1 MELYKQD
8 LGKVCLTMN
17 GEFDPTISYEELCCV
32 YVEDDSTL
40 RSFIS
45 RKPVPAGTDI
55 YNREYW
61 QPICYGGGSPTPS
74 QYYTLKVITTP
85 SDATVL
91 INGVAQ
97 KEITDKAGTVVNIEV
112 SRDGYK
118 TYTSSKTL
126 THDETLRVTLE
137 KEAVETFT
145 LYVDTVTPSNAV
157 VKLNG
162 TITKQLTVTKGTIVN
177 IEANASG
184 YKPYTS
190 SVTVTSDKHINIIL
204 EKIAVVYNT
213 LTINPTPS
221 DSTVIINN
229 VSFIGF
235 VSKNYPKGTTIN
247 WSVLKDGYITKS
259 DNFVLNEDRT
269 INVVLEEI
277 IPDKF
282 TYKVNPTPIDATV
295 EINGIEQKQITV
307 AAGTSINVKVSK
319 RGYITQ
325 TFVRTIT
332 KETVE
337 NIQLL
342 VDTYK
347 LVVKANPS
355 DAVIKID
362 GVIQSNKS
370 FDFLNTSDNTIKGT
384 VEVSKDGY
392 DTVNQEYTITY
403 GGVKETTVEI
413 SLVSNYINIIPT
425 ILIFDSASTTP
436 QNVIVDSSDSWTIN
450 KIKI

>member
-1 MELYKQD
+1 MELYKKD

-55 YNREYW
+55 YDREYW

-74 QYYTLKVITTP
+74 QYYTLRVITTP

-97 KEITDKAGTVVNIEV
+97 KEITDRAGTVVNIEV
-112 SRDGYK
+112 SKDGYE
-118 TYTSSKTL
+118 TYTASKTL
-126 THDETLRVTLE
+126 TNDETLRVTLE
-137 KEAVETFT
+137 KEAVERFT

-162 TITKQLTVTKGTIVN
+162 TVRKQLTVTRGTVVKV
-177 IEANASG
+177 EANASG
-184 YKPYTS
+184 YKPYTNNI
-190 SVTVTSDKHINIIL
+190 TVTSDRHIDIVL
-204 EKIAVVYNT
+204 EEIVVVYNT

-221 DSTVIINN
+221 DSTVIVNN
-229 VSFIGF
+229 VSSVGSI
-235 VSKNYPKGTTIN
+235 SKNYPKGTTIS

-259 DNFVLNEDRT
+259 NNFVLNEDRT

-277 IPDKF
+277 VPDEF
-282 TYKVNPTPIDATV
+282 TYRVNPTPIDATV
-295 EINGIEQKQITV
+295 EINGIKQKQITV

-347 LVVKANPS
+347 LIVRANPS

-362 GVIQSNKS
+362 GVVQSSKS

-384 VEVSKDGY
+384 IEVSKDGY
-392 DTVNQEYTITY
+392 DTVSQEYTITY

-413 SLVSNYINIIPT
+413 SLGSNYINITPT
-425 ILIFDSASTTP
+425 ILIFNSASTTP
-436 QNVIVDSSDSWTIN
+436 QNVIVDSSDSWTA
-450 KIKI
+450 K

>member
-55 YNREYW
+55 YDREYW

-74 QYYTLKVITTP
+74 QYYTLRVITTP

-97 KEITDKAGTVVNIEV
+97 KEITDRAGTVVNIEV
-112 SRDGYK
+112 SKDGYE
-118 TYTSSKTL
+118 TYTASKTL

-162 TITKQLTVTKGTIVN
+162 SIKKQITVTRGTVVKV
-177 IEANASG
+177 EANASG
-184 YKPYTS
+184 YKPYTNNI
-190 SVTVTSDKHINIIL
+190 TVTSDRHIDI
-204 EKIAVVYNT
+204 
-213 LTINPTPS
+213 
-221 DSTVIINN
+221 
-229 VSFIGF
+229 
-235 VSKNYPKGTTIN
+235 
-247 WSVLKDGYITKS
+247 
-259 DNFVLNEDRT
+259 
-269 INVVLEEI
+269 VLEEI
-277 IPDKF
+277 VPDEF
-282 TYKVNPTPIDATV
+282 TYRVNPTPIDATV
-295 EINGIEQKQITV
+295 EINGIKQKQITV
-307 AAGTSINVKVSK
+307 AAGTSINVKVFK
-319 RGYITQ
+319 RGYVTQ

-332 KETVE
+332 KETIE

-347 LVVKANPS
+347 LIVRPNPS
-355 DAVIKID
+355 DAIIKID
-362 GVIQSNKS
+362 GIVQSSKS

-384 VEVSKDGY
+384 IEVSKDGY
-392 DTVNQEYTITY
+392 DTVSQEYTITY

-413 SLVSNYINIIPT
+413 SLGSNYINITPT
-425 ILIFDSASTTP
+425 ILIFNSASTTP
-436 QNVIVDSSDSWTIN
+436 QNVIVDSSDSWTA
-450 KIKI
+450 K

>member
-55 YNREYW
+55 YDREYW

-74 QYYTLKVITTP
+74 QYYTLRVITTP

-97 KEITDKAGTVVNIEV
+97 KEITDRAGTVVNIEV
-112 SRDGYK
+112 SKDGYE
-118 TYTSSKTL
+118 TYTASKTL

-162 TITKQLTVTKGTIVN
+162 SIKKQITVTRGTVVK

-184 YKPYTS
+184 YKPYINNI
-190 SVTVTSDKHINIIL
+190 TVTSDRHIDIVL
-204 EKIAVVYNT
+204 EEIVVVYNT

-229 VSFIGF
+229 VSSIGS

-247 WSVLKDGYITKS
+247 WSVFKDGYITKS
-259 DNFVLNEDRT
+259 DNLVLNEDKT

-277 IPDKF
+277 VPDEF
-282 TYKVNPTPIDATV
+282 TYKVNPTPSDATV
-295 EINGIEQKQITV
+295 EINGIKQKQITV

-319 RGYITQ
+319 RGYVTQ

-347 LVVKANPS
+347 LIVRPNPS
-355 DAVIKID
+355 DAIIKID
-362 GVIQSNKS
+362 GVVQSSKS

-384 VEVSKDGY
+384 IEVSKDGY
-392 DTVNQEYTITY
+392 DTVSQEYTITY
-403 GGVKETTVEI
+403 GGVKEITVEI
-413 SLVSNYINIIPT
+413 SLGSNYINITPT

-436 QNVIVDSSDSWTIN
+436 QNVIVDSSDSWTA
-450 KIKI
+450 K

>member
-45 RKPVPAGTDI
+45 RKSVPAGTDI
-55 YNREYW
+55 YDREYW

-74 QYYTLKVITTP
+74 QYYTLRVITTP
-85 SDATVL
+85 NDATVL

-97 KEITDKAGTVVNIEV
+97 NEITTKAGTIVNIEV

-118 TYTSSKTL
+118 TYIASKTL

-162 TITKQLTVTKGTIVN
+162 TVRKQLTVTKGTIVN

-184 YKPYTS
+184 YKPYINNI
-190 SVTVTSDKHINIIL
+190 TVTSDRHIDIVL
-204 EKIAVVYNT
+204 EKIVVVYNT

-221 DSTVIINN
+221 DSTVIVNN
-229 VSFIGF
+229 ASSVGSI
-235 VSKNYPKGTTIN
+235 SKNYPKGTTIS

-259 DNFVLNEDRT
+259 NNFVLNEDKT

-277 IPDKF
+277 VPDKF
-282 TYKVNPTPIDATV
+282 TYKVNPTPSDATV
-295 EINGIEQKQITV
+295 EINGIKQKQITV
-307 AAGTSINVKVSK
+307 AVGTSINVKVSK

-337 NIQLL
+337 NIHLL

-347 LVVKANPS
+347 LIVRPNPS

-362 GVIQSNKS
+362 GVVQSSKS

-384 VEVSKDGY
+384 IEVSKDGY

-403 GGVKETTVEI
+403 GGFKETTVEI
-413 SLVSNYINIIPT
+413 SLGSNYINITPT
-425 ILIFDSASTTP
+425 ILIFNSASTTP
-436 QNVIVDSSDSWTIN
+436 QNVIVDSSDSWTA
-450 KIKI
+450 K

>member
-1 MELYKQD
+1 MELDKQD

-17 GEFDPTISYEELCCV
+17 GEFNPTISYEELCCV
-32 YVEDDSTL
+32 YVEDDSAL

-61 QPICYGGGSPTPS
+61 QPVCYGGGSPTPS
-74 QYYTLKVITTP
+74 QYYTLKVITIP

-97 KEITDKAGTVVNIEV
+97 KEITAKAGTVVSVEV
-112 SRDGYK
+112 SRAGYK
-118 TYTSSKTL
+118 TYTTYKTL
-126 THDETLRVTLE
+126 TYNETLRVTLE

-162 TITKQLTVTKGTIVN
+162 SITKQITVTRGTVVKV
-177 IEANASG
+177 EANASG
-184 YKPYTS
+184 YKPYTNNI
-190 SVTVTSDKHINIIL
+190 TVTSDRHIDIVLEEII
-204 EKIAVVYNT
+204 VVYNT

-229 VSFIGF
+229 VSSIGS

-259 DNFVLNEDRT
+259 NNFVLNEDKT

-277 IPDKF
+277 VPDEF
-282 TYKVNPTPIDATV
+282 TYKVNPTPSDATV
-295 EINGIEQKQITV
+295 EINGIKQKQITV
-307 AAGTSINVKVSK
+307 TAGTSINVKVSK

-337 NIQLL
+337 NIHLL

-347 LVVKANPS
+347 LIVRPNPS
-355 DAVIKID
+355 DAIIKID
-362 GVIQSNKS
+362 GVVQSSKS

-384 VEVSKDGY
+384 IEVSKDGY
-392 DTVNQEYTITY
+392 DTVSKEYTITY

-413 SLVSNYINIIPT
+413 SLGSNYINITPT
-425 ILIFDSASTTP
+425 ILIFNSASTTP
-436 QNVIVDSSDSWTIN
+436 QNVIVDSSNSWTA
-450 KIKI
+450 K

>member
-55 YNREYW
+55 YDREYW

-74 QYYTLKVITTP
+74 QYYTLRVITIP

-97 KEITDKAGTVVNIEV
+97 KEITDRAGTVVNIEV
-112 SRDGYK
+112 SKDGYE
-118 TYTSSKTL
+118 TYTASKTL

-137 KEAVETFT
+137 REAVKTFT

-162 TITKQLTVTKGTIVN
+162 SIKKQITVTGGTVVKV
-177 IEANASG
+177 EANASG
-184 YKPYTS
+184 YKPYTNNI
-190 SVTVTSDKHINIIL
+190 TVTSDRHIDIVL
-204 EKIAVVYNT
+204 EEIVVVYNT

-229 VSFIGF
+229 VSSIGS

-259 DNFVLNEDRT
+259 DNLVLDEDRT

-277 IPDKF
+277 VPDEF
-282 TYKVNPTPIDATV
+282 TYRVNPTPSDATV
-295 EINGIEQKQITV
+295 EINGIKQKQITV

-325 TFVRTIT
+325 TFARTIT

-347 LVVKANPS
+347 LIVRANPS
-355 DAVIKID
+355 NAIIKID
-362 GVIQSNKS
+362 GVIQSSKS
-370 FDFLNTSDNTIKGT
+370 FDFLNTSNNTIKGT
-384 VEVSKDGY
+384 IEVSKDGY
-392 DTVNQEYTITY
+392 DTVSQEYTITY

-413 SLVSNYINIIPT
+413 SLESNYINITPT

-436 QNVIVDSSDSWTIN
+436 QNVIVGSSNSWTA
-450 KIKI
+450 K

>member
-1 MELYKQD
+1 MELDKQD

-17 GEFDPTISYEELCCV
+17 GEFNPTISYEELCCV

-61 QPICYGGGSPTPS
+61 QPVCYGGGSPTPS
-74 QYYTLKVITTP
+74 QYYTLKIITIP

-97 KEITDKAGTVVNIEV
+97 KEITAKAGTVVSVEV
-112 SRDGYK
+112 SREGYK
-118 TYTSSKTL
+118 TYTTYKTL
-126 THDETLRVTLE
+126 TYNETLRVTLE

-162 TITKQLTVTKGTIVN
+162 SITKQITVTKGTVVKV
-177 IEANASG
+177 EANASG
-184 YKPYTS
+184 YKPYTNNI
-190 SVTVTSDKHINIIL
+190 TVTSDRHVDI
-204 EKIAVVYNT
+204 
-213 LTINPTPS
+213 
-221 DSTVIINN
+221 
-229 VSFIGF
+229 
-235 VSKNYPKGTTIN
+235 
-247 WSVLKDGYITKS
+247 
-259 DNFVLNEDRT
+259 
-269 INVVLEEI
+269 VLEEI
-277 IPDKF
+277 VPDKF

-347 LVVKANPS
+347 LVVKTNPS

-362 GVIQSNKS
+362 GVVQSSKS
-370 FDFLNTSDNTIKGT
+370 FDFLNTSDNIIKGII
-384 VEVSKDGY
+384 EVSKDGY
-392 DTVNQEYTITY
+392 DTVSQEYTITY

-413 SLVSNYINIIPT
+413 SLGSNYINIIPT
-425 ILIFDSASTTP
+425 ILIFDLASTTP
-436 QNVIVDSSDSWTIN
+436 QNVIVDSSDSWTA
-450 KIKI
+450 K

>member
-1 MELYKQD
+1 MELDKQD

-17 GEFDPTISYEELCCV
+17 GEFNPTISYEELCCV
-32 YVEDDSTL
+32 YVEDDSAL

-61 QPICYGGGSPTPS
+61 QPVCYGGGSPTPS
-74 QYYTLKVITTP
+74 QYYTLKIIAIP

-97 KEITDKAGTVVNIEV
+97 KEITAKAGTIVSVEV
-112 SRDGYK
+112 SRVGYK
-118 TYTSSKTL
+118 TYTAYKTL
-126 THDETLRVTLE
+126 TYNETLRVTLE

-162 TITKQLTVTKGTIVN
+162 SIKKQITVTRGTVVKV
-177 IEANASG
+177 EANASG
-184 YKPYTS
+184 YKPYTNNI
-190 SVTVTSDKHINIIL
+190 TVTSDRHIDIVL
-204 EKIAVVYNT
+204 EEIVVVYNT

-229 VSFIGF
+229 VSSIGS

-259 DNFVLNEDRT
+259 DNLVLDEDRT

-277 IPDKF
+277 VPDEF
-282 TYKVNPTPIDATV
+282 TYKVNPTPSDATV
-295 EINGIEQKQITV
+295 EINGIKQKQITV

-332 KETVE
+332 KETIE

-347 LVVKANPS
+347 LIVRANPS
-355 DAVIKID
+355 DAIIKID
-362 GVIQSNKS
+362 GVVQSSKS

-384 VEVSKDGY
+384 IEVSKDGY
-392 DTVNQEYTITY
+392 DTVRQEYTITY

-413 SLVSNYINIIPT
+413 SLGSNYINITPT

-436 QNVIVDSSDSWTIN
+436 QNVIVDSSDSWTA
-450 KIKI
+450 K

>member
-1 MELYKQD
+1 MELDKQD

-17 GEFDPTISYEELCCV
+17 GEFNPTISYEELCCV
-32 YVEDDSTL
+32 YVEDDSAL

-61 QPICYGGGSPTPS
+61 QPVCYGGGSPTPS
-74 QYYTLKVITTP
+74 QYYTLKIITIP

-97 KEITDKAGTVVNIEV
+97 KEITAKAGTVVSVEV
-112 SRDGYK
+112 SRAGYK
-118 TYTSSKTL
+118 TYTTYKTL
-126 THDETLRVTLE
+126 TYNETLRVTLE

-162 TITKQLTVTKGTIVN
+162 SITKQITVTKGTVVKV
-177 IEANASG
+177 EANASG
-184 YKPYTS
+184 YKPYTNNI
-190 SVTVTSDKHINIIL
+190 TVTSDRHIDIVL
-204 EKIAVVYNT
+204 EEIVVVYNT
-213 LTINPTPS
+213 LTINPIPS
-221 DSTVIINN
+221 DSTVIVNN
-229 VSFIGF
+229 VSSVGSI
-235 VSKNYPKGTTIN
+235 SKNYPKGTIIN

-259 DNFVLNEDRT
+259 DNFVLNEDKI

-277 IPDKF
+277 VPDKF

-325 TFVRTIT
+325 TFVRIIT

-347 LVVKANPS
+347 LIVKANPS
-355 DAVIKID
+355 DAAIKID
-362 GVIQSNKS
+362 GVAQSSKS
-370 FDFLNTSDNTIKGT
+370 FDFLNTSDNIIKGT
-384 VEVSKDGY
+384 IEVSKDGY
-392 DTVNQEYTITY
+392 DTVSQEYTITY

-413 SLVSNYINIIPT
+413 SLGSNYINITPI

-436 QNVIVDSSDSWTIN
+436 QNVIVDSSDSWTA
-450 KIKI
+450 K

>member
-1 MELYKQD
+1 MELDKQD

-17 GEFDPTISYEELCCV
+17 GEFNPTISYEELCCV

-61 QPICYGGGSPTPS
+61 QPVCYGGGSPTPS
-74 QYYTLKVITTP
+74 QYYTLKIITIP

-97 KEITDKAGTVVNIEV
+97 KEITAKAGTVVSVEV
-112 SRDGYK
+112 SRAGYK
-118 TYTSSKTL
+118 TYTTYKTL
-126 THDETLRVTLE
+126 TYNETLRVTLE

-162 TITKQLTVTKGTIVN
+162 SITKQITVTKGTVVKV
-177 IEANASG
+177 EANASG
-184 YKPYTS
+184 YKPYTNNI
-190 SVTVTSDKHINIIL
+190 TVTSDRHVDI
-204 EKIAVVYNT
+204 
-213 LTINPTPS
+213 
-221 DSTVIINN
+221 
-229 VSFIGF
+229 
-235 VSKNYPKGTTIN
+235 
-247 WSVLKDGYITKS
+247 
-259 DNFVLNEDRT
+259 
-269 INVVLEEI
+269 VLEEI
-277 IPDKF
+277 VPDKF

-347 LVVKANPS
+347 LVVKTNPS

-362 GVIQSNKS
+362 GVVQSSKS
-370 FDFLNTSDNTIKGT
+370 FDFLNTSDNIIKGII
-384 VEVSKDGY
+384 EVSKDGY
-392 DTVNQEYTITY
+392 DTVSQEYTITY

-413 SLVSNYINIIPT
+413 SLGSNYINIIPT
-425 ILIFDSASTTP
+425 ILIFDLASTTP
-436 QNVIVDSSDSWTIN
+436 QNVIVDSSDSWTA
-450 KIKI
+450 K

>member
-1 MELYKQD
+1 MELDKQD

-17 GEFDPTISYEELCCV
+17 GEFNPTISYEELCCV
-32 YVEDDSTL
+32 YVEDNSVL

-61 QPICYGGGSPTPS
+61 QPVCYGGGSPTPS
-74 QYYTLKVITTP
+74 QYYTLKVITIP

-97 KEITDKAGTVVNIEV
+97 KEITAKAGTVVSIEV
-112 SRDGYK
+112 SRVGYK
-118 TYTSSKTL
+118 TYTTYKTL
-126 THDETLRVTLE
+126 TYNETLRVTLE

-162 TITKQLTVTKGTIVN
+162 NITKQLTVTKGTIVKV
-177 IEANASG
+177 EANASG
-184 YKPYTS
+184 YKPYTNNI
-190 SVTVTSDKHINIIL
+190 TVTYDRHIDIVL
-204 EKIAVVYNT
+204 EEIVVVYNT
-213 LTINPTPS
+213 FTINPTPS

-229 VSFIGF
+229 ISSIGS
-235 VSKNYPKGTTIN
+235 VSKNYPKGTIIN

-259 DNFVLNEDRT
+259 DNFVLNEDKT

-277 IPDKF
+277 VPDKF
-282 TYKVNPTPIDATV
+282 TYKVNPTPSDATV

-307 AAGTSINVKVSK
+307 AVGTSINVKVSK

-362 GVIQSNKS
+362 GVVQSSKS
-370 FDFLNTSDNTIKGT
+370 FDFLNTSDNIIKGII
-384 VEVSKDGY
+384 EVSKDGY
-392 DTVNQEYTITY
+392 DTVSQEYTITY

-413 SLVSNYINIIPT
+413 SLGSNYINITPI

-436 QNVIVDSSDSWTIN
+436 KNVIVDSSDSWTA
-450 KIKI
+450 K

>member
-61 QPICYGGGSPTPS
+61 QPICYGGGSPTPN
-74 QYYTLKVITTP
+74 QYYTLNVITTP

-118 TYTSSKTL
+118 TYTVHKTL

-190 SVTVTSDKHINIIL
+190 SVTVTSDKHINIVL
-204 EKIAVVYNT
+204 EEIKIVYNT

-229 VSFIGF
+229 VSSTGYI
-235 VSKNYPKGTTIN
+235 SKNYPKGTTIN

-277 IPDKF
+277 VPDKF
-282 TYKVNPTPIDATV
+282 TYRVNPTPIDATV

-307 AAGTSINVKVSK
+307 TAGTSINVKVSK

-337 NIQLL
+337 NIKLL

-362 GVIQSNKS
+362 GVIQSSKS

-384 VEVSKDGY
+384 IEVSKDGY

-413 SLVSNYINIIPT
+413 SLGSNYINITPT

-436 QNVIVDSSDSWTIN
+436 KNVIVDSSDSWTA
-450 KIKI
+450 K

>member
-1 MELYKQD
+1 MELDKQD

-17 GEFDPTISYEELCCV
+17 GEFNPTISYEELCCV
-32 YVEDDSTL
+32 YVEDDSAL

-61 QPICYGGGSPTPS
+61 QPVCYGGGSPTPS
-74 QYYTLKVITTP
+74 QYYTLKIITIP

-97 KEITDKAGTVVNIEV
+97 KEITAKAGTVVSVEV
-112 SRDGYK
+112 SRAGYK
-118 TYTSSKTL
+118 TYTTYKTL
-126 THDETLRVTLE
+126 TYNETLRVTLE

-162 TITKQLTVTKGTIVN
+162 SITKQITVTRGTVVKV
-177 IEANASG
+177 EANASG
-184 YKPYTS
+184 YKPYTNNI
-190 SVTVTSDKHINIIL
+190 TVTSDRHIDIVLEEII
-204 EKIAVVYNT
+204 VVYNT
-213 LTINPTPS
+213 FTINPTPS

-229 VSFIGF
+229 VSSIGS

-259 DNFVLNEDRT
+259 NNFVLNEDKT

-277 IPDKF
+277 VPDEF
-282 TYKVNPTPIDATV
+282 TYKVNPTPSDATV

-307 AAGTSINVKVSK
+307 TAGTSINVKVSK
-319 RGYITQ
+319 RGYVTQ

-332 KETVE
+332 KETIE

-347 LVVKANPS
+347 LIVRPNPS
-355 DAVIKID
+355 DAIIKID
-362 GVIQSNKS
+362 GVVQSSKS
-370 FDFLNTSDNTIKGT
+370 FNFLNTSDNTIKGT
-384 VEVSKDGY
+384 IEVSKDGY
-392 DTVNQEYTITY
+392 DTVSQEYTITY
-403 GGVKETTVEI
+403 GGVKEITVEI
-413 SLVSNYINIIPT
+413 SLGSNYINITPT

-436 QNVIVDSSDSWTIN
+436 QNLIVDSSDSWTA
-450 KIKI
+450 K

>member
-55 YNREYW
+55 YDREYW

-74 QYYTLKVITTP
+74 QYYTLRVITIP

-97 KEITDKAGTVVNIEV
+97 KEITDRAGTVVNIEV
-112 SRDGYK
+112 SKDGYE
-118 TYTSSKTL
+118 TYTASKTL

-137 KEAVETFT
+137 REAVETFT
-145 LYVDTVTPSNAV
+145 LYVDTVTPFNAV

-162 TITKQLTVTKGTIVN
+162 SIKKQITVTRGTVVKV
-177 IEANASG
+177 EANASG
-184 YKPYTS
+184 YKPYTNNI
-190 SVTVTSDKHINIIL
+190 TVTSDRHIDIVL
-204 EKIAVVYNT
+204 EEIVVVYNT

-221 DSTVIINN
+221 DSTVIVNN
-229 VSFIGF
+229 VSSVGSI
-235 VSKNYPKGTTIN
+235 SKNYPKGTTIS

-259 DNFVLNEDRT
+259 NNFVLNEDKT

-277 IPDKF
+277 VPDKF
-282 TYKVNPTPIDATV
+282 TYRVNPTPSDATV
-295 EINGIEQKQITV
+295 EINGIKQKQITV
-307 AAGTSINVKVSK
+307 TAGTSINVKVSK
-319 RGYITQ
+319 RGYVTQ

-332 KETVE
+332 KETIE

-347 LVVKANPS
+347 LIVRANPS
-355 DAVIKID
+355 DAIIKID
-362 GVIQSNKS
+362 GVIQSSKS
-370 FDFLNTSDNTIKGT
+370 FDFLNTSNNTIKGT
-384 VEVSKDGY
+384 IEVSKDGY
-392 DTVNQEYTITY
+392 DTVSQEYTITY

-413 SLVSNYINIIPT
+413 SLESNYINITPT
-425 ILIFDSASTTP
+425 ILIFDSTSTTP
-436 QNVIVDSSDSWTIN
+436 QNVIIDSSDSWTA
-450 KIKI
+450 K

>member
-55 YNREYW
+55 YDREYW

-74 QYYTLKVITTP
+74 QYYTLRVITTP

-91 INGVAQ
+91 INGVVQ
-97 KEITDKAGTVVNIEV
+97 KEITDRAGTVVNIEV
-112 SRDGYK
+112 SKDGYE
-118 TYTSSKTL
+118 TYTASKTL

-162 TITKQLTVTKGTIVN
+162 SIRKQITVTRGTVVKV
-177 IEANASG
+177 EANASG
-184 YKPYTS
+184 YKPYTNNI
-190 SVTVTSDKHINIIL
+190 TVTSDRHIDIVL
-204 EKIAVVYNT
+204 EEIVVVYNT

-221 DSTVIINN
+221 DSTVIVNN
-229 VSFIGF
+229 VSSVGSI
-235 VSKNYPKGTTIN
+235 SKNYPKGTTIS

-259 DNFVLNEDRT
+259 NNFVLNEDKT

-277 IPDKF
+277 VPDKF
-282 TYKVNPTPIDATV
+282 TYKVNPTPSDATV
-295 EINGIEQKQITV
+295 EINGIKQKQITV
-307 AAGTSINVKVSK
+307 TAGTSINVKVSK
-319 RGYITQ
+319 RGYVTQ

-332 KETVE
+332 KETIE

-347 LVVKANPS
+347 LIVRPNPS
-355 DAVIKID
+355 DAIIKID
-362 GVIQSNKS
+362 GVVQSSKS

-384 VEVSKDGY
+384 IEVSKDGY
-392 DTVNQEYTITY
+392 DTVSQEYTITY

-413 SLVSNYINIIPT
+413 SLGSNYINITPI
-425 ILIFDSASTTP
+425 ILIFNSASTTP
-436 QNVIVDSSDSWTIN
+436 QNVIVDSSNSWTA
-450 KIKI
+450 K

>member
-1 MELYKQD
+1 MELDKQD

-17 GEFDPTISYEELCCV
+17 GEFNPTISYEELCCV
-32 YVEDDSTL
+32 YVEDDSAL

-74 QYYTLKVITTP
+74 QYYTLKIITIP

-91 INGVAQ
+91 INGVAK
-97 KEITDKAGTVVNIEV
+97 KEITAKAGTVVNVEV
-112 SRDGYK
+112 SRAGYK
-118 TYTSSKTL
+118 TYTTYKTL
-126 THDETLRVTLE
+126 TYNETLRVTLE

-162 TITKQLTVTKGTIVN
+162 SIKKQITVTRGTVVKV
-177 IEANASG
+177 EANASG
-184 YKPYTS
+184 YKPYTNNI
-190 SVTVTSDKHINIIL
+190 TVTSDRHIDIVL
-204 EKIAVVYNT
+204 EEIVVVYNT

-229 VSFIGF
+229 VSSVGSI
-235 VSKNYPKGTTIN
+235 SKNYPKGTTIN

-259 DNFVLNEDRT
+259 DNLVLNEDRT

-277 IPDKF
+277 VPDKF
-282 TYKVNPTPIDATV
+282 TYRVNPTPIDATV
-295 EINGIEQKQITV
+295 EINGIKQKQITV

-319 RGYITQ
+319 RGYVTQ

-332 KETVE
+332 KETIE

-347 LVVKANPS
+347 LIVRPNPS
-355 DAVIKID
+355 DAIIKID
-362 GVIQSNKS
+362 GVVQSSKS

-384 VEVSKDGY
+384 IEVSKDGY
-392 DTVNQEYTITY
+392 DTVSQEYTITY
-403 GGVKETTVEI
+403 GGVKEITVEI
-413 SLVSNYINIIPT
+413 SLGSNYINITPT

-436 QNVIVDSSDSWTIN
+436 QNLIVDSSDSWTAN
-450 KIKI
+450 

>member
-55 YNREYW
+55 YDREYW

-74 QYYTLKVITTP
+74 QYYTLRVITTP
-85 SDATVL
+85 NDATIL

-97 KEITDKAGTVVNIEV
+97 KEITDRAGTVVNIEV
-112 SRDGYK
+112 SKDGYE
-118 TYTSSKTL
+118 TYTASKTL

-162 TITKQLTVTKGTIVN
+162 SIKKQITVTRGTVVKV
-177 IEANASG
+177 EANASG
-184 YKPYTS
+184 YKPYINNI
-190 SVTVTSDKHINIIL
+190 TVTSDRHIDIVL
-204 EKIAVVYNT
+204 EEIVVVYNT

-229 VSFIGF
+229 VSSVGSI
-235 VSKNYPKGTTIN
+235 SKNYPKGTTIS

-259 DNFVLNEDRT
+259 NNFVLNEDRT

-277 IPDKF
+277 VPDKF
-282 TYKVNPTPIDATV
+282 TYKVNPTPSDATV
-295 EINGIEQKQITV
+295 EINGIKQKQITV
-307 AAGTSINVKVSK
+307 AVGTSINVKVSK
-319 RGYITQ
+319 RGYVTQ

-347 LVVKANPS
+347 LIVRPNPS
-355 DAVIKID
+355 DAIIKID
-362 GVIQSNKS
+362 GVVQSSKS

-384 VEVSKDGY
+384 IEVSKDGY
-392 DTVNQEYTITY
+392 DTVSQEYTITY

-413 SLVSNYINIIPT
+413 SLGSNYINITPT

-436 QNVIVDSSDSWTIN
+436 QNLIVDSSDSWTA
-450 KIKI
+450 K

>member
-1 MELYKQD
+1 MELDKQD

-17 GEFDPTISYEELCCV
+17 GEFNATISYEELCCV
-32 YVEDDSTL
+32 YVEDDSAL

-45 RKPVPAGTDI
+45 RKSVPAGTDI

-61 QPICYGGGSPTPS
+61 QPVCYGGGSPTPS
-74 QYYTLKVITTP
+74 QYYTLKVITIP

-97 KEITDKAGTVVNIEV
+97 KEITAKAGTVVSVEV
-112 SRDGYK
+112 SRAGYK
-118 TYTSSKTL
+118 TYTTYKTL
-126 THDETLRVTLE
+126 TYNETLRVTLE

-162 TITKQLTVTKGTIVN
+162 SITKQITVTKGTIVKV
-177 IEANASG
+177 EANASG
-184 YKPYTS
+184 YKPYTNNI
-190 SVTVTSDKHINIIL
+190 TVTSDRHIDIVL
-204 EKIAVVYNT
+204 EEIVVVYNT

-221 DSTVIINN
+221 DSTVIVNN
-229 VSFIGF
+229 VSSVGS

-259 DNFVLNEDRT
+259 DNLVLDEDKT

-277 IPDKF
+277 VPDEF
-282 TYKVNPTPIDATV
+282 TYKVNPTPSDATV
-295 EINGIEQKQITV
+295 EINGIKQKQITV
-307 AAGTSINVKVSK
+307 TAGTSINVKVSK
-319 RGYITQ
+319 RGYVTQ

-347 LVVKANPS
+347 LIVRPNPS
-355 DAVIKID
+355 DAIIKID
-362 GVIQSNKS
+362 GVVQSNKS

-384 VEVSKDGY
+384 IEVSKDGY
-392 DTVNQEYTITY
+392 DTVSQEYTITY
-403 GGVKETTVEI
+403 GGVKEITVEI
-413 SLVSNYINIIPT
+413 SLESNYINITPT

-436 QNVIVDSSDSWTIN
+436 QNIIVDSSDSWTA
-450 KIKI
+450 K

>member
-55 YNREYW
+55 YDREYW

-74 QYYTLKVITTP
+74 QYYTLRVITTP

-97 KEITDKAGTVVNIEV
+97 KEITDRAGTVVNIEV
-112 SRDGYK
+112 SKDGYE
-118 TYTSSKTL
+118 TYTASKTL

-162 TITKQLTVTKGTIVN
+162 SIKKQITVTRGTVVKV
-177 IEANASG
+177 EANASG
-184 YKPYTS
+184 YKPYTNNI
-190 SVTVTSDKHINIIL
+190 TVTSDRHIDIVL
-204 EKIAVVYNT
+204 EEIVVVYNT

-229 VSFIGF
+229 VSSIGS

-259 DNFVLNEDRT
+259 DNLVLDEDRT
-269 INVVLEEI
+269 IDVVLEEI
-277 IPDKF
+277 VPDKF

-295 EINGIEQKQITV
+295 EINGIKQKQITV

-319 RGYITQ
+319 RGYVTQ

-332 KETVE
+332 KETIE

-347 LVVKANPS
+347 LIVRPNPS
-355 DAVIKID
+355 DAIIKID
-362 GVIQSNKS
+362 GVVQSSKS

-384 VEVSKDGY
+384 IEVSKDGY

-413 SLVSNYINIIPT
+413 SLGSNYINITPT
-425 ILIFDSASTTP
+425 ILIFNSASTTP
-436 QNVIVDSSDSWTIN
+436 QNVIVDSSDSWTA
-450 KIKI
+450 K

>member
-1 MELYKQD
+1 MELDKQD

-17 GEFDPTISYEELCCV
+17 GEFNPTISYEELCCV
-32 YVEDDSTL
+32 YVEDGSAL

-55 YNREYW
+55 YDREYW
-61 QPICYGGGSPTPS
+61 QPVCYGGGSPTPS
-74 QYYTLKVITTP
+74 QYYTLKVITIP
-85 SDATVL
+85 SDATIL

-97 KEITDKAGTVVNIEV
+97 KEITAKAGTVISVEV
-112 SRDGYK
+112 SRAGYK
-118 TYTSSKTL
+118 TYITYKTL
-126 THDETLRVTLE
+126 TYNETLRVTLE
-137 KEAVETFT
+137 KEDVETFT

-162 TITKQLTVTKGTIVN
+162 SITKQLTVAKGTVVKV
-177 IEANASG
+177 EANASG
-184 YKPYTS
+184 YKPYTNNI
-190 SVTVTSDKHINIIL
+190 TVTSDRHIDIVL
-204 EKIAVVYNT
+204 EEIVVVYNT
-213 LTINPTPS
+213 LTINPTPL
-221 DSTVIINN
+221 DSTVIINS
-229 VSFIGF
+229 VSSVGS
-235 VSKNYPKGTTIN
+235 VSKNYPKGTIIN

-259 DNFVLNEDRT
+259 DNFVLNEDKT

-277 IPDKF
+277 VPDKF

-307 AAGTSINVKVSK
+307 TAGTSINVKVFK

-384 VEVSKDGY
+384 IEVSKDGY

-413 SLVSNYINIIPT
+413 SLGSNYINITPT

-436 QNVIVDSSDSWTIN
+436 QNVIVDSSDSWTA
-450 KIKI
+450 K

>member
-55 YNREYW
+55 YDREYW

-74 QYYTLKVITTP
+74 QYYTLRVITTP

-97 KEITDKAGTVVNIEV
+97 KEITDRAGTVVNIEV
-112 SRDGYK
+112 SKDGYE
-118 TYTSSKTL
+118 TYTASKTL

-162 TITKQLTVTKGTIVN
+162 SIKKQITVTRGTVVK

-184 YKPYTS
+184 YKPYTNNI
-190 SVTVTSDKHINIIL
+190 TVTSDRHIDIVL
-204 EKIAVVYNT
+204 EEIVVVYNT

-229 VSFIGF
+229 VSSIGS

-247 WSVLKDGYITKS
+247 WSVFKDGYITKS
-259 DNFVLNEDRT
+259 DNLVLNEDKT

-277 IPDKF
+277 VPDEF
-282 TYKVNPTPIDATV
+282 TYKVNPTPSDATV
-295 EINGIEQKQITV
+295 EINGIKQKQITV

-319 RGYITQ
+319 RGYVTQ

-347 LVVKANPS
+347 LIVRPNPS
-355 DAVIKID
+355 DAIIKID
-362 GVIQSNKS
+362 GVVQSSKS

-384 VEVSKDGY
+384 IEVSKDGY
-392 DTVNQEYTITY
+392 DTVSQEYTITY
-403 GGVKETTVEI
+403 GGVKEITVEI
-413 SLVSNYINIIPT
+413 SLRSNYINITPT

-436 QNVIVDSSDSWTIN
+436 QNVIVDSSDSWTA
-450 KIKI
+450 K

>member
-55 YNREYW
+55 YDREYW

-74 QYYTLKVITTP
+74 QYYTLRVITTP

-97 KEITDKAGTVVNIEV
+97 KEITDRTGTVVNIEV
-112 SRDGYK
+112 SKDGYK
-118 TYTSSKTL
+118 TYTASKTL

-162 TITKQLTVTKGTIVN
+162 SIKKQITVTRGTVVKV
-177 IEANASG
+177 EANASG
-184 YKPYTS
+184 YKPYTNNI
-190 SVTVTSDKHINIIL
+190 TVTSDRHIDIVL
-204 EKIAVVYNT
+204 EEIVVVYNT

-221 DSTVIINN
+221 DSTVIVNN
-229 VSFIGF
+229 VSSVGSI
-235 VSKNYPKGTTIN
+235 SKNYPKGTTIS

-259 DNFVLNEDRT
+259 NNFVLNEDRT

-277 IPDKF
+277 VPDEF
-282 TYKVNPTPIDATV
+282 TYKVNPTPSDATV
-295 EINGIEQKQITV
+295 EINGIKQKQITV

-347 LVVKANPS
+347 LIVRPNPS
-355 DAVIKID
+355 DAIIKID
-362 GVIQSNKS
+362 GVVQSSKS

-384 VEVSKDGY
+384 IEVSKDGY
-392 DTVNQEYTITY
+392 DTVSQEYTITY

-413 SLVSNYINIIPT
+413 SLGSNYINITPT
-425 ILIFDSASTTP
+425 ILIFNSASTTP
-436 QNVIVDSSDSWTIN
+436 QNIIVDSSDSWTAR
-450 KIKI
+450 

>member
-55 YNREYW
+55 YDREYW

-74 QYYTLKVITTP
+74 QYYTLRVITTP
-85 SDATVL
+85 NDATVL

-97 KEITDKAGTVVNIEV
+97 KEITDRAGTVVNIEV
-112 SRDGYK
+112 SKDGYE
-118 TYTSSKTL
+118 TYTASKTL

-137 KEAVETFT
+137 KESVETFT

-162 TITKQLTVTKGTIVN
+162 SIRKQITVTRGTVVKV
-177 IEANASG
+177 EANASG
-184 YKPYTS
+184 YKPYTNNI
-190 SVTVTSDKHINIIL
+190 TVTSDRHIDIVL
-204 EKIAVVYNT
+204 EEIVVVYNT
-213 LTINPTPS
+213 LIINPTPS
-221 DSTVIINN
+221 NATVIINN
-229 VSFIGF
+229 VSSVGS

-259 DNFVLNEDRT
+259 DNLVLNEDKT

-277 IPDKF
+277 VPDNF
-282 TYKVNPTPIDATV
+282 TYKVNPTPSDATV
-295 EINGIEQKQITV
+295 EINGIKQKQITV
-307 AAGTSINVKVSK
+307 TAGTSINVKVSK
-319 RGYITQ
+319 RGYVTQ

-347 LVVKANPS
+347 LIVRPNPS
-355 DAVIKID
+355 DAIIKID
-362 GVIQSNKS
+362 GVVQSSKS

-384 VEVSKDGY
+384 IEVSKDGY
-392 DTVNQEYTITY
+392 DTVSKEYTITY
-403 GGVKETTVEI
+403 GGVKEITVEI
-413 SLVSNYINIIPT
+413 SLVSNYINITPT
-425 ILIFDSASTTP
+425 ILIFNSASTTP
-436 QNVIVDSSDSWTIN
+436 QNVIVDSSDSWTA
-450 KIKI
+450 K

>member
-74 QYYTLKVITTP
+74 QYYTLNVITTP

-118 TYTSSKTL
+118 TYTAHKTL
-126 THDETLRVTLE
+126 TRDETLRVTLE

-162 TITKQLTVTKGTIVN
+162 TVTKQLTVTKGTIVN

-190 SVTVTSDKHINIIL
+190 SVTVTSDKHINIVL
-204 EKIAVVYNT
+204 EEIKIVYNT

-229 VSFIGF
+229 VSSTGYI
-235 VSKNYPKGTTIN
+235 SKNYPKGTTIN

-277 IPDKF
+277 VPDKF

-332 KETVE
+332 KETIE
-337 NIQLL
+337 DIHLL

-362 GVIQSNKS
+362 GIIQSSKS

-384 VEVSKDGY
+384 IKVSKDGY

-403 GGVKETTVEI
+403 GGIKETTIEI
-413 SLVSNYINIIPT
+413 SLGSNYINITPT

-436 QNVIVDSSDSWTIN
+436 QNVIVDSSDSWTA
-450 KIKI
+450 K

>member
-1 MELYKQD
+1 MELDKQD

-17 GEFDPTISYEELCCV
+17 GEFNPTISYEELCCV
-32 YVEDDSTL
+32 YVEDDSAL

-74 QYYTLKVITTP
+74 QYYTLKIITIP

-97 KEITDKAGTVVNIEV
+97 KEITAKAGTIVSVEV
-112 SRDGYK
+112 SRAGYK
-118 TYTSSKTL
+118 TYTTHKTL
-126 THDETLRVTLE
+126 TYNETLRVTLE

-162 TITKQLTVTKGTIVN
+162 SIKKQITVTRGTVVKV
-177 IEANASG
+177 EANASG
-184 YKPYTS
+184 YKPYTNNI
-190 SVTVTSDKHINIIL
+190 TVTSDRHIDIVL
-204 EKIAVVYNT
+204 EEIVVVYNT
-213 LTINPTPS
+213 LAINPTPS

-229 VSFIGF
+229 VSSIGS
-235 VSKNYPKGTTIN
+235 VIKNYPKGTTIN

-259 DNFVLNEDRT
+259 DNLVLDEDRT

-277 IPDKF
+277 VPDKF
-282 TYKVNPTPIDATV
+282 TYKVNPTPSDAIV
-295 EINGIEQKQITV
+295 EINGIKQKQITV

-319 RGYITQ
+319 RGYVTQ

-332 KETVE
+332 KETIE

-347 LVVKANPS
+347 LIVRANPS
-355 DAVIKID
+355 DAIIKID
-362 GVIQSNKS
+362 GVVQSSKS

-384 VEVSKDGY
+384 IEVSKDGY
-392 DTVNQEYTITY
+392 DTVSREYTITY
-403 GGVKETTVEI
+403 GGVKEITVEI
-413 SLVSNYINIIPT
+413 SLGSNYINITPT
-425 ILIFDSASTTP
+425 IIIFDSASTTP
-436 QNVIVDSSDSWTIN
+436 QNVIVDSSASWTA
-450 KIKI
+450 K

>member
-1 MELYKQD
+1 MELDKQD

-17 GEFDPTISYEELCCV
+17 GEFNPTISYEELCCV
-32 YVEDDSTL
+32 YVEDDSVL

-55 YNREYW
+55 YDREYW
-61 QPICYGGGSPTPS
+61 QPVCYGGGSPTPS
-74 QYYTLKVITTP
+74 QYYTLKVITIP
-85 SDATVL
+85 SDATIL

-97 KEITDKAGTVVNIEV
+97 KEITAKAGTVISVEV
-112 SRDGYK
+112 SRAGYK
-118 TYTSSKTL
+118 TYTTYKTL
-126 THDETLRVTLE
+126 TYNETLRVTLE
-137 KEAVETFT
+137 KEDVETFT

-162 TITKQLTVTKGTIVN
+162 SITKQLTVAKGTVVKV
-177 IEANASG
+177 EANASG
-184 YKPYTS
+184 YKPYTNNI
-190 SVTVTSDKHINIIL
+190 TVTSDRHIDI
-204 EKIAVVYNT
+204 
-213 LTINPTPS
+213 
-221 DSTVIINN
+221 
-229 VSFIGF
+229 
-235 VSKNYPKGTTIN
+235 
-247 WSVLKDGYITKS
+247 
-259 DNFVLNEDRT
+259 
-269 INVVLEEI
+269 VLEEI
-277 IPDKF
+277 VPDKF

-307 AAGTSINVKVSK
+307 TAGTSINVKVSK

-384 VEVSKDGY
+384 IEVSKDGY

-413 SLVSNYINIIPT
+413 SLGSNYINITPT
-425 ILIFDSASTTP
+425 ILIFDFASTTP
-436 QNVIVDSSDSWTIN
+436 KNVIVDSSDSWTA
-450 KIKI
+450 K

>member
-1 MELYKQD
+1 MELDKQD

-17 GEFDPTISYEELCCV
+17 GEFNPTISYEELCCV
-32 YVEDDSTL
+32 YVEDDSAL

-61 QPICYGGGSPTPS
+61 QPVCYGGGSPTPS
-74 QYYTLKVITTP
+74 QYYTLKIITIP

-91 INGVAQ
+91 INGVAK
-97 KEITDKAGTVVNIEV
+97 KEITAKAGTVVSVEV
-112 SRDGYK
+112 SRAGYK
-118 TYTSSKTL
+118 TYTAYKTL
-126 THDETLRVTLE
+126 TYNETLRVTLE

-162 TITKQLTVTKGTIVN
+162 SIKKQITVTRGTVVKV
-177 IEANASG
+177 EANASG
-184 YKPYTS
+184 YKPYTNNI
-190 SVTVTSDKHINIIL
+190 TVTSDRHIDIVL
-204 EKIAVVYNT
+204 EEIVVVYNT

-229 VSFIGF
+229 VSSIGS

-259 DNFVLNEDRT
+259 NNFVLNEDRT

-277 IPDKF
+277 VPDEF
-282 TYKVNPTPIDATV
+282 TYRVNPTPIDATV
-295 EINGIEQKQITV
+295 EINGIKQKQITV

-347 LVVKANPS
+347 LIVRANPS
-355 DAVIKID
+355 DAIIKID
-362 GVIQSNKS
+362 GVVQSSKS

-384 VEVSKDGY
+384 IEVSKDGY
-392 DTVNQEYTITY
+392 DTVRQEYIITY

-413 SLVSNYINIIPT
+413 SLGSNYINITPT

-436 QNVIVDSSDSWTIN
+436 QNVIVDSSDSWTA
-450 KIKI
+450 K

>member
-118 TYTSSKTL
+118 TYTASKTL
-126 THDETLRVTLE
+126 TSDETLRVTLE

-162 TITKQLTVTKGTIVN
+162 TVTKQLTVTKGTIVN

-190 SVTVTSDKHINIIL
+190 SVTVTSDKHINIVL
-204 EKIAVVYNT
+204 EEIKIVYNT

-229 VSFIGF
+229 VSSTGYI
-235 VSKNYPKGTTIN
+235 SKNYPKGTTIN

-277 IPDKF
+277 VPDKF
-282 TYKVNPTPIDATV
+282 TYRVNPTPIDATV

-337 NIQLL
+337 NIQLF

-347 LVVKANPS
+347 LIVKANPS
-355 DAVIKID
+355 DAIIKID

-384 VEVSKDGY
+384 IEVSKDGY

-413 SLVSNYINIIPT
+413 SLGSNYINITPT

-436 QNVIVDSSDSWTIN
+436 QNVIIDSSDSWTA
-450 KIKI
+450 K

>member
-91 INGVAQ
+91 INGAAQ
-97 KEITDKAGTVVNIEV
+97 KEITDKAGTVVNIKV

-118 TYTSSKTL
+118 TYTASKTL
-126 THDETLRVTLE
+126 TSDETLRVTLE

-162 TITKQLTVTKGTIVN
+162 TVTKQLTVTKGTIVN

-190 SVTVTSDKHINIIL
+190 SVTVTSDKHINIVL
-204 EKIAVVYNT
+204 EEIKIVYNT

-229 VSFIGF
+229 VSSTGY

-259 DNFVLNEDRT
+259 DNFVLNEDKT

-277 IPDKF
+277 VPDKF
-282 TYKVNPTPIDATV
+282 TYKVNPTPSDATV

-319 RGYITQ
+319 RGYVTQ

-362 GVIQSNKS
+362 GVIQSSKS

-384 VEVSKDGY
+384 IEVSKDGY

-413 SLVSNYINIIPT
+413 SLGSNYINITPT

-436 QNVIVDSSDSWTIN
+436 QNVIIDSSDSWTA
-450 KIKI
+450 K

>member
-1 MELYKQD
+1 MELDKQD

-17 GEFDPTISYEELCCV
+17 GEFNPTISYEELCCV
-32 YVEDDSTL
+32 YVEDDSAL

-61 QPICYGGGSPTPS
+61 QPVCYGGGSPTPS
-74 QYYTLKVITTP
+74 QYYTLKIIAIP

-97 KEITDKAGTVVNIEV
+97 KEITAKAGTIVSVEV
-112 SRDGYK
+112 SRVGYK
-118 TYTSSKTL
+118 TYTAYKTL
-126 THDETLRVTLE
+126 TYNETLRVTLE

-162 TITKQLTVTKGTIVN
+162 SIKKQITVTRGTVVKV
-177 IEANASG
+177 EANASG
-184 YKPYTS
+184 YKPYTNNI
-190 SVTVTSDKHINIIL
+190 TVTSDRHIDIVL
-204 EKIAVVYNT
+204 EEIVVVYNT

-229 VSFIGF
+229 VSSIGS

-259 DNFVLNEDRT
+259 DNLVLDEDRT

-277 IPDKF
+277 VPDEF
-282 TYKVNPTPIDATV
+282 TYKVNPTPSDATV
-295 EINGIEQKQITV
+295 EINGIKQKQITV

-325 TFVRTIT
+325 TFARTIT
-332 KETVE
+332 KETIE

-347 LVVKANPS
+347 LIVRANPS
-355 DAVIKID
+355 DAIIKID
-362 GVIQSNKS
+362 GVVQSSKS

-384 VEVSKDGY
+384 IEVSKDGY
-392 DTVNQEYTITY
+392 DTVSQEYTIIY

-413 SLVSNYINIIPT
+413 SLGSNYINITPT

-436 QNVIVDSSDSWTIN
+436 QNVIVDSSDSWTA
-450 KIKI
+450 K

>member
-1 MELYKQD
+1 MELDKQD

-17 GEFDPTISYEELCCV
+17 GEFNPTISYEELCCV
-32 YVEDDSTL
+32 YVEDDSAL

-61 QPICYGGGSPTPS
+61 QPVCYGGGSPTPS
-74 QYYTLKVITTP
+74 QYYTLKIITIP

-97 KEITDKAGTVVNIEV
+97 KEITAKAGTIVSVEV
-112 SRDGYK
+112 SRAGYK
-118 TYTSSKTL
+118 TYTAYKTL
-126 THDETLRVTLE
+126 TYNETLRVTLE

-162 TITKQLTVTKGTIVN
+162 SIKKQITVTRGTVVKV
-177 IEANASG
+177 EANASG
-184 YKPYTS
+184 YKPYINNI
-190 SVTVTSDKHINIIL
+190 TVTSDRHIDIVL
-204 EKIAVVYNT
+204 EEIVVVYNT

-221 DSTVIINN
+221 DSTVIVNN
-229 VSFIGF
+229 VSSVGSI
-235 VSKNYPKGTTIN
+235 SKNYPKGTTIS

-259 DNFVLNEDRT
+259 NNFVLNEDKT

-277 IPDKF
+277 VPDKF
-282 TYKVNPTPIDATV
+282 TYKVNPTPSDATV
-295 EINGIEQKQITV
+295 EINGIKQKQITV
-307 AAGTSINVKVSK
+307 AVGTSINVKVSK

-337 NIQLL
+337 NIHLL

-347 LVVKANPS
+347 LIVRPNPS

-362 GVIQSNKS
+362 GVVQSSKS

-384 VEVSKDGY
+384 IEVSKDGY
-392 DTVNQEYTITY
+392 DTVSQEYTITY
-403 GGVKETTVEI
+403 GGVKEITVEI
-413 SLVSNYINIIPT
+413 SLGSNYINITPT

-436 QNVIVDSSDSWTIN
+436 QNVIVDSSDSWTA
-450 KIKI
+450 K

>member
-55 YNREYW
+55 YDREYW

-74 QYYTLKVITTP
+74 QYYTLRVITTP

-97 KEITDKAGTVVNIEV
+97 KEITDRAGTVVNIEV
-112 SRDGYK
+112 SKDGYE
-118 TYTSSKTL
+118 TYTASKTL

-162 TITKQLTVTKGTIVN
+162 SIKKQITVTRGTVVKV
-177 IEANASG
+177 EANASG
-184 YKPYTS
+184 YKPYTNNI
-190 SVTVTSDKHINIIL
+190 TVTSDRHIDIVL
-204 EKIAVVYNT
+204 EEIVVVYNT

-221 DSTVIINN
+221 DSTVIVNN
-229 VSFIGF
+229 VSSVGSI
-235 VSKNYPKGTTIN
+235 SKNYPKGTTIN

-259 DNFVLNEDRT
+259 DNLVLNEDRT

-277 IPDKF
+277 VPDKF
-282 TYKVNPTPIDATV
+282 TYRVNPTPIDATV
-295 EINGIEQKQITV
+295 EINGIKQKQITV
-307 AAGTSINVKVSK
+307 AAGTSINVKVFK
-319 RGYITQ
+319 RGYVTQ

-332 KETVE
+332 KETIE

-347 LVVKANPS
+347 LIVRANPS
-355 DAVIKID
+355 DAIIKID
-362 GVIQSNKS
+362 GVVQSSKS

-384 VEVSKDGY
+384 IEVSKDGY
-392 DTVNQEYTITY
+392 DTVSREYTITY
-403 GGVKETTVEI
+403 GGVKEITVEI
-413 SLVSNYINIIPT
+413 SLGSNYINITPT

-436 QNVIVDSSDSWTIN
+436 QNLIVDSSDSWTAN
-450 KIKI
+450 

>member
-1 MELYKQD
+1 MELDKQD

-17 GEFDPTISYEELCCV
+17 GEFNPTISYEELCCV
-32 YVEDDSTL
+32 YVEDDSAL

-61 QPICYGGGSPTPS
+61 QPVCYGGGSPTPS
-74 QYYTLKVITTP
+74 QYYTLKIITIP

-91 INGVAQ
+91 INGVAK
-97 KEITDKAGTVVNIEV
+97 KEITAKAGTVVNVEV
-112 SRDGYK
+112 SRAGYK
-118 TYTSSKTL
+118 TYTTYKTL
-126 THDETLRVTLE
+126 TYNETLRVTLE

-162 TITKQLTVTKGTIVN
+162 SIKKQITVTRGTVVKV
-177 IEANASG
+177 EANASG
-184 YKPYTS
+184 YKPYTNNI
-190 SVTVTSDKHINIIL
+190 TVTSDRHIDIVL
-204 EKIAVVYNT
+204 EEIVVVYNT

-229 VSFIGF
+229 VSSVGSI
-235 VSKNYPKGTTIN
+235 SKNYPKGTTIN

-259 DNFVLNEDRT
+259 DNLVLNEDRT

-277 IPDKF
+277 VPDKF
-282 TYKVNPTPIDATV
+282 TYRVNPTPIDATV
-295 EINGIEQKQITV
+295 EINGIKQKQITV

-319 RGYITQ
+319 RGYVTQ

-332 KETVE
+332 KETIE

-347 LVVKANPS
+347 LIVRPNPS
-355 DAVIKID
+355 DAIIKID
-362 GVIQSNKS
+362 GVVQSSKS

-384 VEVSKDGY
+384 IEVSKDGY
-392 DTVNQEYTITY
+392 DTVSQEYTITY
-403 GGVKETTVEI
+403 GGVKEITVEI
-413 SLVSNYINIIPT
+413 SLGSNYINITPT

-436 QNVIVDSSDSWTIN
+436 QNLIVDSSDSWTAN
-450 KIKI
+450 

>member
-1 MELYKQD
+1 MELDKQD

-17 GEFDPTISYEELCCV
+17 GEFNPTISYEELCCV
-32 YVEDDSTL
+32 YVEDDSAL

-61 QPICYGGGSPTPS
+61 QPVCYGGGSPTPS
-74 QYYTLKVITTP
+74 QYYTLKIITIP

-91 INGVAQ
+91 INGVAK
-97 KEITDKAGTVVNIEV
+97 KEITAKAGTVVSVEV
-112 SRDGYK
+112 SRAGYK
-118 TYTSSKTL
+118 TYTTYKTL
-126 THDETLRVTLE
+126 TYNETLRVTLE

-162 TITKQLTVTKGTIVN
+162 SITKQITVTKGTVVKV
-177 IEANASG
+177 EANASG
-184 YKPYTS
+184 YKPYTNNI
-190 SVTVTSDKHINIIL
+190 TVTSDKHIDIVL
-204 EKIAVVYNT
+204 EEIVVVYNT
-213 LTINPTPS
+213 FTINPTPS

-229 VSFIGF
+229 VSSIGS
-235 VSKNYPKGTTIN
+235 VSKNYPKGTIIN

-259 DNFVLNEDRT
+259 DNLVLDEDRT

-277 IPDKF
+277 VPDKF
-282 TYKVNPTPIDATV
+282 TYKVNPTPSDATV
-295 EINGIEQKQITV
+295 EINGIKQKQITV

-319 RGYITQ
+319 RGYVTQ

-332 KETVE
+332 KETIE

-347 LVVKANPS
+347 LIVRPNPS
-355 DAVIKID
+355 DAIIKID
-362 GVIQSNKS
+362 GVVQSNKS

-384 VEVSKDGY
+384 IEVSKDGY
-392 DTVNQEYTITY
+392 DTVSQEYTITY
-403 GGVKETTVEI
+403 GGVKEIIVEI
-413 SLVSNYINIIPT
+413 SLGSNYINITPT

-436 QNVIVDSSDSWTIN
+436 KNVIVDSSDSWTA
-450 KIKI
+450 K

>member
-1 MELYKQD
+1 MELDKQD

-17 GEFDPTISYEELCCV
+17 GEFNPTISYEELCCV
-32 YVEDDSTL
+32 YVEDNSAL

-61 QPICYGGGSPTPS
+61 QPVCYGGGSPTPS
-74 QYYTLKVITTP
+74 QYYTLKVITIP

-97 KEITDKAGTVVNIEV
+97 KEITAKAGTVVSVEV
-112 SRDGYK
+112 SRAGYK
-118 TYTSSKTL
+118 TYTTYKTL
-126 THDETLRVTLE
+126 TYNETLRVTLE

-162 TITKQLTVTKGTIVN
+162 STTKQITVTKGTIVKV
-177 IEANASG
+177 EANASG
-184 YKPYTS
+184 YKPYTNNI
-190 SVTVTSDKHINIIL
+190 TVTSDRHIDIVL
-204 EKIAVVYNT
+204 EEIVVVYNT

-221 DSTVIINN
+221 DSTVIVNN
-229 VSFIGF
+229 VSSVGS

-247 WSVLKDGYITKS
+247 WSVIKDGYITRS
-259 DNFVLNEDRT
+259 DNLVLNEDKT

-277 IPDKF
+277 VPDEF
-282 TYKVNPTPIDATV
+282 TYKVNPTPSDATV

-319 RGYITQ
+319 RGYVTQ

-347 LVVKANPS
+347 LIVRANPS
-355 DAVIKID
+355 DAIIKID
-362 GVIQSNKS
+362 GVVQSSKS

-384 VEVSKDGY
+384 IEVSKDGY
-392 DTVNQEYTITY
+392 DTVSQEYTITY

-413 SLVSNYINIIPT
+413 SLGSNYINITPT

-436 QNVIVDSSDSWTIN
+436 QNLIVDSSDSWTA
-450 KIKI
+450 K

>member
-1 MELYKQD
+1 MELDKQD

-17 GEFDPTISYEELCCV
+17 GEFNPTISYEELCCV
-32 YVEDDSTL
+32 YVEDDSAL

-61 QPICYGGGSPTPS
+61 QPVCYGGGSPTPS
-74 QYYTLKVITTP
+74 QYYTLKVITIP

-97 KEITDKAGTVVNIEV
+97 KEITAKAGTVVSIEV
-112 SRDGYK
+112 SRVGYK
-118 TYTSSKTL
+118 TYTTYKTL
-126 THDETLRVTLE
+126 TYNETLRVTLE

-162 TITKQLTVTKGTIVN
+162 NITKQLTVTKGTIVKV
-177 IEANASG
+177 EANASG
-184 YKPYTS
+184 YKPYTNNI
-190 SVTVTSDKHINIIL
+190 TVTYDRHIDIVL
-204 EKIAVVYNT
+204 EEIVVVYNT
-213 LTINPTPS
+213 FTINPTPS

-229 VSFIGF
+229 ISSIGS
-235 VSKNYPKGTTIN
+235 VSKDYPKGTIIN

-259 DNFVLNEDRT
+259 DNFVLNEDKT

-307 AAGTSINVKVSK
+307 IVGTSINVKVSK
-319 RGYITQ
+319 RGYIAQ

-337 NIQLL
+337 DIQLL

-347 LVVKANPS
+347 LVVKSNPL

-362 GVIQSNKS
+362 GVIQSSKS
-370 FDFLNTSDNTIKGT
+370 FDFLNTSDNIIKGII
-384 VEVSKDGY
+384 EVSKDGY
-392 DTVNQEYTITY
+392 DTVSQEYTITY
-403 GGVKETTVEI
+403 GGVKETIVEI
-413 SLVSNYINIIPT
+413 SLKSNYINITPT
-425 ILIFDSASTTP
+425 ILIFDLASTTP
-436 QNVIVDSSDSWTIN
+436 KNVIVDSSDSWIA
-450 KIKI
+450 K